1 MFRMGLEMKGV
12 KNIIVFFSIIIV
24 FVNPSFAQTIKDEL
38 SFPLTIPFIKIYGKD
53 SIYTQSMWTTK
64 KIPPTRVH
72 KFDEYV
78 YTLILTIVVLE
89 SDSWNAPFVLFYE
102 LPDREKG
109 FIKVNEE
116 QYELL
121 PDRFNYFIVEIH
133 TKEMGW
139 AKFELAVYDELTGGF
154 YVPENSYPL
163 RRRDFLLE

>member
-1 MFRMGLEMKGV
+1 MKS
-12 KNIIVFFSIIIV
+12 KTNIIVLLSIIIV
-24 FVNPSFAQTIKDEL
+24 YTNPLPAQNLKEESD
-38 SFPLTIPFIKIYGKD
+38 FPLTIPFIKIYDKD
-53 SIYTQSMWTTK
+53 SIYTQSMWITR
-64 KIPPTRVH
+64 KIPPTRVY

-78 YTLILTIVVLE
+78 YTLIITIVVVE
-89 SDSWNAPFVLFYE
+89 NDNWNKPFVLFYE

-109 FIKVNEE
+109 FIIVNEE

-121 PDRFNYFIVEIH
+121 PDRFNEFIVEIH

>member
-1 MFRMGLEMKGV
+1 MDFEV
-12 KNIIVFFSIIIV
+12 KSVSNIIVFLSLIIV
-24 FVNPSFAQTIKDEL
+24 FANPLPAQNMDEE
-38 SFPLTIPFIKIYGKD
+38 SDFPLTIPFIKIYDKD
-53 SIYTQSMWTTK
+53 SIYTQSMWITR
-64 KIPPTRVH
+64 KIPPTRVY

-78 YTLILTIVVLE
+78 YTLIITIVVVE
-89 SDSWNAPFVLFYE
+89 NDNWNKPFVLFYE

-109 FIKVNEE
+109 FIIVNEE

-121 PDRFNYFIVEIH
+121 PDRFNEFIVEIH

>member
-1 MFRMGLEMKGV
+1 MDFEV
-12 KNIIVFFSIIIV
+12 KSKTNIIVLLSIIIV
-24 FVNPSFAQTIKDEL
+24 FANPLPAQNLEEESD
-38 SFPLTIPFIKIYGKD
+38 FPLTIPFIKIYDKD
-53 SIYTQSMWTTK
+53 SIYTQSMWTTR
-64 KIPPTRVH
+64 KIPPTRVY
-72 KFDEYV
+72 KFDKYV
-78 YTLILTIVVLE
+78 YTLILTIVVLGD
-89 SDSWNAPFVLFYE
+89 DSWNEPFALIYE

-109 FIKVNEE
+109 FLIVNEE

-121 PDRFNYFIVEIH
+121 PDRFNEFIVEIH

>member
-1 MFRMGLEMKGV
+1 
-12 KNIIVFFSIIIV
+12 
-24 FVNPSFAQTIKDEL
+24 
-38 SFPLTIPFIKIYGKD
+38 
-53 SIYTQSMWTTK
+53 MWITL
-64 KIPPTRVH
+64 KIPPTRVYT
-72 KFDEYV
+72 FDEYV
-78 YTLILTIVVLE
+78 YTLILTIVVLGD
-89 SDSWNAPFVLFYE
+89 DSWNESFVLFYE

-109 FIKVNEE
+109 SIIVNEE

-121 PDRFNYFIVEIH
+121 PDRFNEFIVEIH

>member
-1 MFRMGLEMKGV
+1 MV
-12 KNIIVFFSIIIV
+12 
-24 FVNPSFAQTIKDEL
+24 DE
-38 SFPLTIPFIKIYGKD
+38 SNFPLTIPFIKIYDKD
-53 SIYTQSMWTTK
+53 SIYTQSMWITR
-64 KIPPTRVH
+64 KIPPTQVY
-72 KFDEYV
+72 KLDKYV

-89 SDSWNAPFVLFYE
+89 SDSWNKPFVLFYE

-109 FIKVNEE
+109 FIIVNEE

-121 PDRFNYFIVEIH
+121 PDRFNDIIVEIH
-133 TKEMGW
+133 TKKTGW